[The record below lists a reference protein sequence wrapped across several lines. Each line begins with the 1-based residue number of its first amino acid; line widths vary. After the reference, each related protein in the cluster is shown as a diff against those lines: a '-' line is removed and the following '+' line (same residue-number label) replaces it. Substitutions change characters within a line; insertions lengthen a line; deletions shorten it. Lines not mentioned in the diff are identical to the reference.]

1 MTAVLQVVHTL
12 ADVALAQL
20 FANKTGHHDLNPL
33 LPGDGVLGSLEGLG
47 VIVVDSVEGRR
58 DLGLVALEELGLGGR
73 HCEYLSGAAYMIG
86 IRGVVGLRVDTEPQL
101 TTGSRF
107 ESFDVA
113 TPQLPQFGRRLSHAS
128 ILRPKQYVLW
138 KWLVSTSPL
147 R

>member
-1 MTAVLQVVHTL
+1 
-12 ADVALAQL
+12 
-20 FANKTGHHDLNPL
+20 
-33 LPGDGVLGSLEGLG
+33 
-47 VIVVDSVEGRR
+47 
-58 DLGLVALEELGLGGR
+58 VALEELGLGGR

-86 IRGVVGLRVDTEPQL
+86 IRGVVGVRVDTEPQL

-107 ESFDVA
+107 ESFDVV